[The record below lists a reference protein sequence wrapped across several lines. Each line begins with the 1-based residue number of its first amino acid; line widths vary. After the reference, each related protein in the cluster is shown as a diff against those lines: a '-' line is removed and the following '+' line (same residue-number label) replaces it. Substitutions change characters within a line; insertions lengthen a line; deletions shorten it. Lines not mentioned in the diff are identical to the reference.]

1 MLLTVSKFCES
12 VRGDLNGL
20 IHQLDMETS
29 RVMQDIERREL
40 ASSYQQVAVMLGAAM
55 KVNPAVAGATISTT
69 GTILEYNLPK
79 ASAWCDLVL
88 VGDGVSAPEVI
99 IIELKNYREKT
110 LTLPGSYEG
119 LIFHNGVERQH
130 PAAQVRQYTL
140 YCQYFHSVVV
150 DEGARC
156 SGLVYFT
163 DKVDLRPYKDGP
175 NATLCEEYPLY
186 NSSSSSTNDLAVYI
200 ADTLKKPDFAFAN
213 RFVKGEYKQDRNIL
227 RQVAKSLA
235 TMKNST
241 VRNPFVLL
249 DNQDF
254 GFNKVLSIVKEA
266 VEDETG
272 QKQVVIVSGP
282 PGSGKSAVA
291 ANLWVE
297 CAKKHNKGENV
308 VFVATSSSQ
317 YDPWTETF
325 SSVTGKRG
333 AKGFILT
340 ANKFNPGIDK
350 SYVGNDVKPYFSAL
364 DPAKY
369 INSDGGLRT
378 EYWKDYLA
386 YAVATGHARPGVTV
400 PFISIVD
407 EAHALVDPTAPHYR
421 TNKDSGWCR
430 HAGPQAWH
438 IINNSRVSVFLMDSR
453 QSFRDQETTSI
464 DSIKAHASELGAA
477 VTEISLDD
485 MQFRCAGSKE
495 YVEWVDGLFS
505 SSPVDNYSLWG
516 SKFEFHLADSPSEV
530 EAWLRSKNTD
540 SIRLLSSYTMP
551 WVSKGTLGRVHGS
564 CRDYDFTLEGGR
576 FRKFWNNPNAYDIFV
591 KAVPGT
597 TMNVD
602 PLSEIG
608 CPYAVRGYDY
618 DYVGLLSLSDLLI
631 RDGKPVIN
639 FNRCEETATG
649 SKKKLA
655 KEEARMI
662 LSRKDFL
669 KGFAPIDFTAPG
681 HILEYASTIAQAYRI
696 LLTRGIKGVCLY
708 IEDEETREYVRRLL

>member
-20 IHQLDMETS
+20 IRRLDLETS
-29 RVMQDIERREL
+29 RVMQDTEKREL
-40 ASSYQQVAVMLGAAM
+40 AASYQQVAVMLDAAM
-55 KVNPAVAGATISTT
+55 KVNPAVAGVTISASD
-69 GTILEYNLPK
+69 TILEYNLPK

-88 VGDGVSAPEVI
+88 VGEGAEAPEVI

-110 LTLPGSYEG
+110 VTLPGSYEG
-119 LIFHNGVERQH
+119 LIYHNGVERQH

-140 YCQYFHSVVV
+140 YCQHFHSVVV

-163 DKVDLRPYKDGP
+163 DNVDLRPYKAGP
-175 NATLCEEYPLY
+175 NATLCAEYPLY
-186 NSSSSSTNDLAVYI
+186 NTSPSSTEALAGYI
-200 ADTLKKPDFAFAN
+200 AETLKRPDNKFAK
-213 RFVKGEYKQDRNIL
+213 RFVLGEYKQDRNIL
-227 RQVAKSLA
+227 RQVAESLA
-235 TMKNST
+235 TMKSAA

-297 CAKKHNKGENV
+297 CAKKYNKGENV

-325 SSVTGKRG
+325 SSVTGKRS

-350 SYVGNDVKPYFSAL
+350 SYVGNVVKHHFSDI

-369 INSDGGLRT
+369 INSDRGLRT

-386 YAVATGHARPGVTV
+386 YAVATGHTRADVTV

-438 IINNSRVSVFLMDSR
+438 IIKNSRVSVFLMDSR

-464 DSIKAHASELGAA
+464 ESIRVHADELGAA

-495 YVEWVDGLFS
+495 YVDWVDALFS
-505 SSPVDNYSLWG
+505 PAPVNNHALWG
-516 SKFEFHLADSPSEV
+516 SKFEFHLANSPSEV
-530 EAWLRSKNTD
+530 EAWLRSKHTD
-540 SIRLLSSYTMP
+540 SVRLLSSYTVP
-551 WVSKGTLGRVHGS
+551 WASRDTLGRVHGS
-564 CRDYDFTLEGGR
+564 CTAYDFILEKGR

-597 TMNVD
+597 SMNAD
-602 PLSEIG
+602 PLSEVG

-618 DYVGLLSLSDLLI
+618 DYVGVLSLSDLLI
-631 RDGKPVIN
+631 KDGKPVIN
-639 FNRCEETATG
+639 FNKCEETATG

-655 KEEARMI
+655 REEARTI
-662 LSRKDFL
+662 LPRKDFM
-669 KGFAPIDFTAPG
+669 KGLAPIDFSAPG

-708 IEDEETREYVRRLL
+708 IEDEETRHYVQNFL